1 MKKIIAIII
10 AMLAIFL
17 VVPKFFAQPIEH
29 HLDTIVKQLDSTP
42 GYRVFIV
49 ERTSNWFTSSAVLAV
64 KVDANALVPT
74 NTDKNKSA
82 VFQLLSANITLDIQ
96 HGPILI
102 ADGLSLGL
110 AAWTIETDNDLLRK
124 KLVYADKQSLYSIYG
139 VTDFFGNNNFNDEIA
154 AFTTMSDAE
163 VNFSGW
169 LGQGSLSLENSFYS
183 GSTDTIA
190 FINSNTVATSDNIE
204 LKIKT
209 DSNWLM
215 ILDNPIYNST
225 VTFSIDSA
233 SINTSNTMPITLDKL
248 IMSAQTQVKNN
259 NTLMDVNINYAFN
272 KIEHRDLLINDFSLD
287 LQINNLA
294 KEFLK
299 AYQNIMQDPEGPEK
313 GLQHIVQNNL
323 LAQLQASPELNI
335 EELSVNINGH
345 HFSSSLATKIYNVQA
360 LPLRL
365 NDSKFWSNHTNASA
379 NIKMDKKLVLLLGEF
394 ILLPQFGRNQNTRK
408 LPIQERKTMIAGQI
422 KGMVYA
428 LISQG
433 IFVENVSSYESSM
446 LLDKGVAT
454 LNGQIMP
461 LPF

>member
-10 AMLAIFL
+10 AILAIFL
-17 VVPKFFAQPIEH
+17 VVPKYFAQPISH
-29 HLDTIVKQLDSTP
+29 HLDIIIEQLDSTP
-42 GYRVFIV
+42 GYQVSV
-49 ERTSNWFTSSAVLAV
+49 AERTSNWFTSSVVLAV
-64 KVDANALVPT
+64 KVDANAFVTPDV
-74 NTDKNKSA
+74 DKDNNA
-82 VFQLLSANITLDIQ
+82 ALRHLSANITLNIQ

-102 ADGLSLGL
+102 ANGLSLGL
-110 AAWTIETDNDLLRK
+110 AAWTIETENSLLRK
-124 KLVYADKQSLYSIYG
+124 KLVYADTQSLYSIYG
-139 VTDFFGNNNFNDEIA
+139 ATDFFGNNSFNDELA
-154 AFTTMSDAE
+154 AFSTLGDTE

-169 LGQGSLSLENSFYS
+169 LGQGSLSLDDSSYS

-190 FINSNTVATSDNIE
+190 FINSDTVATIDNIA

-215 ILDNPIYNST
+215 MLGNPLYNST

-233 SINTSNTMPITLDKL
+233 SINSPDTIPITLDKL
-248 IMSAQTQVKNN
+248 IIGAQTQVKNN
-259 NTLMDVNINYAFN
+259 GTLMDVNNNYAFN
-272 KIEHRDLLINDFSLD
+272 KIESRDLLINDFILD
-287 LQINNLA
+287 LQINNLE

-299 AYQNIMQDPEGPEK
+299 AYQNIMQDSEGPEK

-335 EELSVNINGH
+335 EELSMNINGYN
-345 HFSSSLATKIYNVQA
+345 FSGSLTTKIDNVQA
-360 LPLRL
+360 LPARL
-365 NDSKFWSNHTNASA
+365 NDPKFWSHHTNASS
-379 NIKMDKKLVLLLGEF
+379 NIKIDKALVLLLGES
-394 ILLPQFGRNQNTRK
+394 ILLPQFARNQNTRK
-408 LPIQERKTMIAGQI
+408 LSLPERKAMIAGQI

-428 LISQG
+428 LMSQG
-433 IFVENVSSYESSM
+433 ILVENANSYESSM